1 MMLEPVAISLRP
13 VVWLLLGGGII
24 LTASRFL
31 PNWFRRLVALTATMA
46 SLIILWSLREG
57 TAAAVELAWEPLNFF
72 RQGPALNPDGLSLLV
87 GITLSGATAAAVLG
101 VRGSRPRRT
110 AWHGLILVALAGCLT
125 MTMASNLLTLAL
137 GSALIDLALIAMA
150 ISATRPS
157 GRTAWR
163 MAVPGVA
170 STLLLVLGAIQMST
184 QMGTASL
191 LARDIPVG
199 MLIVAGVAG
208 ALRLLIFPLHPRALN
223 EPEDAYTL
231 VLLMGTGIYLLARV
245 QAIAPILADQGGML
259 AVGGLALLAG
269 GALAWTA
276 AGQRAKEGGG
286 EQANGERESAALPS
300 DVRRRAATG
309 HLADSWLGLA
319 IHQGGLSLLSVILLA
334 GTPPWSLVGL
344 TLALTVL
351 VIWWAGV
358 SEEGTDSRPVWLDW
372 IAGQASKG
380 WSWLRIH
387 LGNRLSRMER
397 GTYRWQGRRV
407 AVLLPIVAL
416 ASLAGAPLTAGAMGR
431 WSAYAGLLGRAA
443 SPALLVTA
451 LAADIL
457 MVAGLWVAL
466 RLLLKQAGA
475 YRPRWT
481 ALLAMS
487 VLVIPVIFLAFTQD
501 YLVDALALPS
511 METTGVSVWGLGLIY
526 VLPWLVGSWLLRFG
540 SHLEQHFGAAR
551 RVIGL
556 DWLFGLA
563 GGVAQR
569 LGGGIYWLGQV
580 GEGEGWWGWV
590 LVILALG
597 AIFLTTR

>member
-1 MMLEPVAISLRP
+1 
-13 VVWLLLGGGII
+13 
-24 LTASRFL
+24 
-31 PNWFRRLVALTATMA
+31 
-46 SLIILWSLREG
+46 
-57 TAAAVELAWEPLNFF
+57 
-72 RQGPALNPDGLSLLV
+72 
-87 GITLSGATAAAVLG
+87 
-101 VRGSRPRRT
+101 
-110 AWHGLILVALAGCLT
+110 
-125 MTMASNLLTLAL
+125 
-137 GSALIDLALIAMA
+137 
-150 ISATRPS
+150 
-157 GRTAWR
+157 
-163 MAVPGVA
+163 
-170 STLLLVLGAIQMST
+170 
-184 QMGTASL
+184 
-191 LARDIPVG
+191 
-199 MLIVAGVAG
+199 
-208 ALRLLIFPLHPRALN
+208 
-223 EPEDAYTL
+223 
-231 VLLMGTGIYLLARV
+231 
-245 QAIAPILADQGGML
+245 
-259 AVGGLALLAG
+259 
-269 GALAWTA
+269 
-276 AGQRAKEGGG
+276 
-286 EQANGERESAALPS
+286 
-300 DVRRRAATG
+300 
-309 HLADSWLGLA
+309 
-319 IHQGGLSLLSVILLA
+319 
-334 GTPPWSLVGL
+334 
-344 TLALTVL
+344 
-351 VIWWAGV
+351 
-358 SEEGTDSRPVWLDW
+358 
-372 IAGQASKG
+372 
-380 WSWLRIH
+380 
-387 LGNRLSRMER
+387 MER